1 MCTERIRIVLD
12 NQKTSEDESKAGR
25 PEKSDKQR
33 RLPEVPKVFRVE
45 EMPVLCWWLRTD
57 IGIYL

>member
-25 PEKSDKQR
+25 PEKSDK
-33 RLPEVPKVFRVE
+33 RV
-45 EMPVLCWWLRTD
+45 
-57 IGIYL
+57 IGRGA